1 MRRIGSSF
9 LYSTFYFFL
18 VSKLKEKVSSF
29 IDENRELLLAVSK
42 EIFDNPELGFEEF
55 KASKL
60 LSEKLQEARFE
71 TKLGVANLETAIQAI
86 HPDISDGPTVAIL
99 AEYDALPEIGHACGH
114 NLIATAALGASLA
127 LGSIKKDLPGKLVF
141 MGTPAEEG
149 GGGKI
154 FMIKAGLFDEVDAAI
169 MFHPS
174 ATKNYVGRG
183 GIAIQEIKIE
193 FFGKTAHA
201 SAEPEKG
208 INALD
213 AIIQTFNG
221 ISALRQHI
229 TSDARI
235 HGIITKGGVKPNIV
249 PDYASAE
256 FYVRAQDDNYCTELI
271 DKVENCAKGASL
283 SSGARLEF
291 SKVGN
296 AYMSRNVNKTLGAAF
311 SKNMNAIGEETHIAP
326 LGKGLGSSDIGNV
339 SHVVPTIH
347 PYIGISKVEI
357 NGHSTDFAKAANS
370 EYGNEQMLKIT
381 KALAMTAIDV
391 FTNSELLKEIK
402 EEFAE
407 SKKKTLK

>member
-1 MRRIGSSF
+1 M
-9 LYSTFYFFL
+9 
-18 VSKLKEKVSSF
+18 LKDKVCKF
-29 IDENRELLLAVSK
+29 IDENKETLFSVSREIW
-42 EIFDNPELGFEEF
+42 ENPEIGFEEF

-60 LSEKLQEARFE
+60 LSEKIQETGFE
-71 TKLGVANLETAIQAI
+71 TKLGVAGLETAIYAV
-86 HPDISDGPTVAIL
+86 HPDIRDGPVVAIL

-114 NLIATAALGASLA
+114 NLIATAGLGASLA

-154 FMIKAGLFDEVDAAI
+154 LMINAGLFDEVDAAI

-183 GIAIQEIKIE
+183 GLALQEIKIE

-201 SAEPEKG
+201 SSEPEKG

-235 HGIITKGGVKPNIV
+235 HGVITDGGIKPNIV
-249 PDYASAE
+249 PDYAAAE
-256 FYVRAQDDNYCTELI
+256 FYVRAQDDNYLEELLN
-271 DKVENCAKGASL
+271 KVENCAKGAAL
-283 SSGARLEF
+283 STGARLEF

-296 AYMSRNVNKTLGAAF
+296 AYMSRNVNRVLGEAF
-311 SKNMNAIGEETHIAP
+311 SKNMNAIGEETHVVE

-339 SHVVPTIH
+339 SHVTPTIH
-347 PYIGISKVEI
+347 PYMGISKVEI
-357 NGHSTDFAKAANS
+357 NGHSTDFAEAANS

-391 FTNSELLKEIK
+391 FTKPELVKEMK
-402 EEFAE
+402 EEFE
-407 SKKKTLK
+407 RTKKR

>member
-1 MRRIGSSF
+1 M
-9 LYSTFYFFL
+9 

-55 KASKL
+55 IASKL
-60 LSEKLQEARFE
+60 LAKKLQEAGFE
-71 TKLGVANLETAIQAI
+71 TKLGVADLETAIYAT
-86 HPDISDGPTVAIL
+86 HPDISDGPVVAIL
-99 AEYDALPEIGHACGH
+99 AEYDALPGMGHGCGH

-127 LGSIKKDLPGKLVF
+127 LGSIKKELPGKLVM

-154 FMIKAGLFDEVDAAI
+154 FMINAGLFKDVDAAI

-183 GIAIQEIKIE
+183 GLAVKEIKIE

-213 AIIQTFNG
+213 GIIQTFNG

-235 HGIITKGGVKPNIV
+235 HGVITNGGVKPNIV

-256 FYVRAQDDNYCTELI
+256 FYVRAQDGNYCEELVN
-271 DKVENCAKGASL
+271 KVENCAKGAAL

-291 SKVGN
+291 SRIGH

-311 SKNMNAIGEETHIAP
+311 SKNMNAIGEETHP
-326 LGKGLGSSDIGNV
+326 VHLGKGLGSSDIGNV

-347 PYIGISKVEI
+347 PYMGISKVEI
-357 NGHSTDFAKAANS
+357 NGHSTDFAKAASS

-391 FTNSELLKEIK
+391 FTNPELVREMK
-402 EEFAE
+402 EEFVE
-407 SKKKTLK
+407 SKRKT